1 MTDAVTIET
10 LTASAASAALPELLA
25 VLDDAVASGAS
36 VGFLPP
42 LAAAEG
48 RAYWRAVSA
57 AVGDGSRVLLVARVA
72 GGPIVG
78 TVQLDLATRAN
89 GLHRAEVSKL
99 LVARSARR
107 QGLGRRLL
115 VALEA
120 EAQRLGRTTIVL
132 DTRQGDPSEALYAGL
147 GYQLVGAIP
156 AYARSTDGTL
166 HATAFYYK
174 LLDGAGSAD

>member
-10 LTASAASAALPELLA
+10 LTAPAAGVALPELVA
-25 VLDDAVASGAS
+25 VLADAVAGGAS

-42 LAAAEG
+42 LVADDG
-48 RAYWRAVSA
+48 RAYWRGVGA
-57 AVGDGSRVLLVARVA
+57 AIDAGSRVLLVARVG

-99 LVARSARR
+99 IVARSARR
-107 QGLGRRLL
+107 QGLGRRLML
-115 VALEA
+115 ALET
-120 EAQRLGRTTIVL
+120 EARRLGRTTIVL

-147 GYQLVGAIP
+147 GYQLVGVIP
-156 AYARSTDGTL
+156 AYARSADGSL

-174 LLDGAGSAD
+174 LLAGSGDAA

>member
-1 MTDAVTIET
+1 VADEVTIT
-10 LTASAASAALPELLA
+10 ALTAQESEAALPELLA
-25 VLDDAVASGAS
+25 VLDDAVAGGAS

-42 LAAAEG
+42 LDPDEG
-48 RAYWRAVSA
+48 RAYWRAVSTA
-57 AVGDGSRVLLVARVA
+57 IGEGSRVLLVARVA

-107 QGLGRRLL
+107 QGLGRRLML
-115 VALEA
+115 ALEGA
-120 EAQRLGRTTIVL
+120 AQRLGRTTIVL

-147 GYQLVGAIP
+147 GYHLVGAIP
-156 AYARSTDGTL
+156 AYARSADGSL
-166 HATAFYYK
+166 HPTAFYYK
-174 LLDGAGSAD
+174 LLDEAGA